1 MLFNIQYLRAFAAIN
16 VVFLHVLIGG
26 ESYNRPANLLSF
38 FGNWGA
44 SGVDIF
50 FVISGFVMIYTHIN
64 NPKTVLN
71 FYKSRLIR
79 ILPIYWLITAFI
91 ILLYLL
97 FPNIFKSFIIDLK
110 KAVTSFLFISQL
122 ANNSYPIINIGW
134 TLEWEMLFYLI
145 FGISLYFKEINK
157 IIFCIFILMVLIS
170 FFSKNLFFLEFFLG
184 VIIGYIFN
192 KYKMSNLNGLFIFII
207 GFLILALTLL
217 QDNELSHDRFIIW
230 GLPSALIVIG
240 SVYAK
245 SIKNNFLFYLGNA
258 SYSIYLVQILAVP
271 GFYKMITFLEIELQ
285 NDLLSLFCLILSVSF
300 GCLFHSFVEKKLKFK
315 KDKN

>member
-91 ILLYLL
+91 IL
-97 FPNIFKSFIIDLK
+97 
-110 KAVTSFLFISQL
+110 
-122 ANNSYPIINIGW
+122 
-134 TLEWEMLFYLI
+134 
-145 FGISLYFKEINK
+145 
-157 IIFCIFILMVLIS
+157 
-170 FFSKNLFFLEFFLG
+170 
-184 VIIGYIFN
+184 
-192 KYKMSNLNGLFIFII
+192 
-207 GFLILALTLL
+207 
-217 QDNELSHDRFIIW
+217 
-230 GLPSALIVIG
+230 
-240 SVYAK
+240 
-245 SIKNNFLFYLGNA
+245 
-258 SYSIYLVQILAVP
+258 
-271 GFYKMITFLEIELQ
+271 
-285 NDLLSLFCLILSVSF
+285 
-300 GCLFHSFVEKKLKFK
+300 
-315 KDKN
+315 